1 MTIAIH
7 KFKEIRLEGG
17 TILNGFPTAGLV
29 STIVANYLI
38 GALDLDQ
45 VGVLDSDDFPPVSM
59 VYANKP
65 KFPARIYADEGLKL
79 AVFLSE
85 FTPPPFLARPIARA
99 MFSYARETGAER
111 IIAPEVIGWAHG
123 DETEPHVFGVG
134 STDRVRAEM
143 KRLSVT
149 PFRQGMI
156 AGITGVLLNEGK
168 RAEMDVISLIVETR
182 PEMPDA
188 RAAARVLEVINRLLP
203 HLEIDVEPLYE
214 QAERVETHIKEMR
227 EQAKAM
233 SEKMQPT
240 YPPELYR

>member
-1 MTIAIH
+1 MTIIAH

-45 VGVLDSDDFPPVSM
+45 VGALDSDDFPPVSM

-65 KFPARIYADEGLKL
+65 KFPARIYADKRLKL

-85 FTPPPFLARPIARA
+85 FTPPPFLARPIART
-99 MFSYARETGAER
+99 MFSYAKETGAER
-111 IIAPEVIGWAHG
+111 IIAPEVIGWVHG

-134 STDRVRAEM
+134 TTDRTRVEM
-143 KRLSVT
+143 KRISMT

-214 QAERVETHIKEMR
+214 QAERVETHLKEMR
-227 EQAKAM
+227 EQAKEMA
-233 SEKMQPT
+233 ERMQPT
-240 YPPELYR
+240 YPSELYR